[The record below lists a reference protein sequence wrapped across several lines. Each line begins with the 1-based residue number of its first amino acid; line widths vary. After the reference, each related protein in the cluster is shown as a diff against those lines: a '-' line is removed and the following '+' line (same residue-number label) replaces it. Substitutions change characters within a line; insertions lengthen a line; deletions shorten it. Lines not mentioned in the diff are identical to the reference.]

1 MDFLTEP
8 LKAARS
14 GNVAVYW
21 DFENIHASLC
31 DVRYGRDWY
40 KNNRHKDQ
48 PPLLNIDPVMEYVAA
63 LGNVN
68 INKAY
73 GNWGPLYAYNYQ
85 LQNHSIDLIQ
95 LFPRGRH
102 GKNGADIRMA
112 IDIIE
117 DLAQNA
123 HINTVVVIGGD
134 SDYISIAQ
142 KVRQKGRRIV
152 GIGVQEST
160 NKYWTQSC
168 NEFKFYGS
176 ILAKAASPQ
185 ETEIA
190 EVETETLEE
199 AKALLCKA
207 VAALSSRIGGAPVLG
222 AVIKPMLTRL
232 DSSFDEANFGYKT
245 FTDFLNAC
253 LDVITIKRGKH
264 DLLVELKTSA
274 ASACQL
280 KKEPLPGPYHSILWH
295 HKFDLVPPDIMV
307 EVASEAVAVF
317 SDNAGKMPS
326 LIALR
331 QELEKRF
338 LAKNV
343 PDPVGNARKIK
354 NLMYASRV
362 LKRDYDGKIGLD
374 NSIRGAAE
382 LLKVLRQAIVKCI
395 MDNLQG
401 EPDVNEMAV
410 ILFGCETSVEDARSL
425 VREYQQQDR
434 NGDEGETVA
443 V

>member
-1 MDFLTEP
+1 
-8 LKAARS
+8 
-14 GNVAVYW
+14 
-21 DFENIHASLC
+21 
-31 DVRYGRDWY
+31 
-40 KNNRHKDQ
+40 
-48 PPLLNIDPVMEYVAA
+48 
-63 LGNVN
+63 
-68 INKAY
+68 
-73 GNWGPLYAYNYQ
+73 
-85 LQNHSIDLIQ
+85 
-95 LFPRGRH
+95 
-102 GKNGADIRMA
+102 
-112 IDIIE
+112 
-117 DLAQNA
+117 
-123 HINTVVVIGGD
+123 
-134 SDYISIAQ
+134 
-142 KVRQKGRRIV
+142 
-152 GIGVQEST
+152 
-160 NKYWTQSC
+160 
-168 NEFKFYGS
+168 
-176 ILAKAASPQ
+176 
-185 ETEIA
+185 
-190 EVETETLEE
+190 
-199 AKALLCKA
+199 
-207 VAALSSRIGGAPVLG
+207 
-222 AVIKPMLTRL
+222 
-232 DSSFDEANFGYKT
+232 
-245 FTDFLNAC
+245 
-253 LDVITIKRGKH
+253 
-264 DLLVELKTSA
+264 
-274 ASACQL
+274 
-280 KKEPLPGPYHSILWH
+280 
-295 HKFDLVPPDIMV
+295 MV